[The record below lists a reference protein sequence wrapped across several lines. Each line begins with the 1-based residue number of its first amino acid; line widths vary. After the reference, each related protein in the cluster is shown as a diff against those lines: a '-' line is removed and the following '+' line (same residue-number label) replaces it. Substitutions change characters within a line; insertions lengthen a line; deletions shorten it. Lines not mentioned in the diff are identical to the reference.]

1 MLPLSPLFIPSLGIG
16 ELALVLVLV
25 LLLFG
30 PGKLPKVAESLGEAV
45 KRFRHGSETSG
56 SSTSVSS
63 ASHPPTLE
71 NSQTDPEAQEDKS

>member
-16 ELALVLVLV
+16 ELALVLVMV

-45 KRFRHGSETSG
+45 KRFRNGSDGKQLPETKEPEVP
-56 SSTSVSS
+56 SS
-63 ASHPPTLE
+63 PE
-71 NSQTDPEAQEDKS
+71 NESDKT

>member
-16 ELALVLVLV
+16 ELALVLVMV

-45 KRFRHGSETSG
+45 KRFRNRSEGKALPETIP
-56 SSTSVSS
+56 SSVPSSVPVQE
-63 ASHPPTLE
+63 APP
-71 NSQTDPEAQEDKS
+71 PEDSPDKP